1 MFDFGEMAVIKK
13 PLQKNPYEIL
23 HEKKETKF
31 SVQNFKQIKQI
42 FLMQGNI
49 LNGGFP
55 RYYRARLLAALS
67 LFGD

>member
-13 PLQKNPYEIL
+13 PLQKIHTRFYMK
-23 HEKKETKF
+23 KKETKF
-31 SVQNFKQIKQI
+31 SIQIFKQIKQI

-55 RYYRARLLAALS
+55 RYYRARLLVALS